1 MLRLGDQAAR
11 ERPRVLV
18 IGIGNTYRGDDGA
31 GLAVAEWLRTT
42 APPDVVVVR
51 HEGEPISLLEEWDQ
65 VPVVYLVDA
74 MVSGAE
80 PGNVCRFDA
89 ADGPL
94 TARFRP
100 RGSHALG
107 VADAIE
113 LGRALGRL
121 RPACRLRHRG
131 RLLRDRGHP
140 VAAGTRGG
148 RRGVGATAGR
158 TGRGRPWG
166 LGRLNSAEFG
176 TRDFG
181 P

>member
-74 MVSGAE
+74 MASGAE

-121 RPACRLRHRG
+121 PG
-131 RLLRDRGHP
+131 RLVGY
-140 VAAGTRGG
+140 GIEGG
-148 RRGVGATAGR
+148 CFATGATLSPPVREAVAVVSERLLAELDADVPGGSAG
-158 TGRGRPWG
+158 
-166 LGRLNSAEFG
+166 
-176 TRDFG
+176 
-181 P
+181 

>member
-1 MLRLGDQAAR
+1 MTLPDV
-11 ERPRVLV
+11 PRVLV
-18 IGIGNTYRGDDGA
+18 IGIGNTYRGDDAA
-31 GLAVAEWLRTT
+31 GLAVAEWLR
-42 APPDVVVVR
+42 AAVPPDVEVVR
-51 HEGEPISLLEEWDQ
+51 HEGEPISLLEEWDR

-74 MVSGAE
+74 MASGAE

-121 RPACRLRHRG
+121 PAGSSATASREAASRLGPPCRRRCARRSPWCRSGCWPNWTRTSPGRG
-131 RLLRDRGHP
+131 RLKSRGPPRDRGVSLP
-140 VAAGTRGG
+140 VI
-148 RRGVGATAGR
+148 
-158 TGRGRPWG
+158 
-166 LGRLNSAEFG
+166 
-176 TRDFG
+176 
-181 P
+181 

>member
-1 MLRLGDQAAR
+1 MTVPDV
-11 ERPRVLV
+11 PRVLV
-18 IGIGNTYRGDDGA
+18 IGIGNTYRGDDAA
-31 GLAVAEWLRTT
+31 GLAVAEWLRAT
-42 APPDVVVVR
+42 APPDVEVVR

-74 MVSGAE
+74 MTSGAE

-121 RPACRLRHRG
+121 PGLARRLRHRG
-131 RLLRDRGHP
+131 QLLRDRGHP
-140 VAAGTRGG
+140 VAAGTRGR
-148 RRGVGATAGR
+148 RRGVGAAAGR
-158 TGRGRPWG
+158 TGRGR
-166 LGRLNSAEFG
+166 RH
-176 TRDFG
+176 R
-181 P
+181 